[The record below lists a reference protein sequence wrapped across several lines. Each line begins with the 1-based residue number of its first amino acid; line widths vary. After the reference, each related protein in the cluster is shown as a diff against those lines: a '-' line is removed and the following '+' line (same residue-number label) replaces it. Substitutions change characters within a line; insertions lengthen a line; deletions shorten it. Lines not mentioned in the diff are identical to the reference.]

1 MNFTYLLQFI
11 SLDFWSIIWTIFTW
25 FATLFTCYLLLY
37 LPVCHFIYLFAT
49 LFTWFHFSI
58 SFSFS
63 TWIYHGFGSFCGSN
77 CCWSNKCWTKFRTN
91 RADFLVIAG
100 NKFNQTSRN
109 YVFSFVKSTLLT
121 SDDIQTSGRALSLYS
136 VILGQ

>member
-1 MNFTYLLQFI
+1 MYFTYLLQFI

-63 TWIYHGFGSFCGSN
+63 TWIYHGFE
-77 CCWSNKCWTKFRTN
+77 
-91 RADFLVIAG
+91 
-100 NKFNQTSRN
+100 
-109 YVFSFVKSTLLT
+109 SFVVQIAAKAINAAQSSGQTGLISWLSREINWIRQVETTYSHLSNQLYWPRMTYKPRAEPSVCTL
-121 SDDIQTSGRALSLYS
+121 SS
-136 VILGQ
+136 